1 MAVAAGKWAVRE
13 RFRLADAAPERLDTA
28 VLRPE
33 HPAWDDFAAALAEPL
48 DAAAALALYIPDAVL
63 FAA

>member
-1 MAVAAGKWAVRE
+1 MAVDAGKLAVRE
-13 RFRLADAAPERLDTA
+13 LSRLAGVVPERLDTA

-33 HPAWDDFAAALAEPL
+33 HPAWGDSAAASLEPQVS
-48 DAAAALALYIPDAVL
+48 AAALALYKLGAVL